1 MPCDFYRIV
10 KIWQGFDGF
19 RQILGGVRK
28 IGADKIEQSTINTF
42 FPGQGLSV
50 RYIPRKE
57 LYDSI
62 IKQLESP
69 DLHDLMRAEL
79 EGHKRLLMEVKDD
92 LILERSTEEFDYEF
106 IFKGAEPSDYA
117 CKGFAKAKS
126 KVNPYHAALLS
137 WEDASEP
144 IFFLAELE
152 IKQLRFHIDYGSAG
166 FALIEELAEGFR
178 WTHSAKS
185 NYAALSREEFGSVM
199 MSRADGKFALEQ
211 GNLAA
216 AQALN
221 RAKAVGRNG
230 KTLLENNVDL
240 MKMYKADLERLVY

>member
-19 RQILGGVRK
+19 RQILSGVRR
-28 IGADKIEQSTINTF
+28 IGAGKIEQSTINTF

-50 RYIPRKE
+50 RYIPRRE

-62 IKQLESP
+62 VKQLESP
-69 DLHDLMRAEL
+69 DLHDLMRKEL
-79 EGHKRLLMEVKDD
+79 EGHKSLLMEVKDD
-92 LILERSTEEFDYEF
+92 LILERVTEDFDYEF
-106 IFKGAEPSDYA
+106 IFKGAEA
-117 CKGFAKAKS
+117 AEHTIKGFAKAKS
-126 KVNPYHAALLS
+126 KINPYHAALLS
-137 WEDASEP
+137 WEDAEDP

-166 FALIEELAEGFR
+166 LAIIEELPDAFR
-178 WTHSAKS
+178 WTHAAKS
-185 NYAALSREEFGSVM
+185 TYAALSAEEFGSVM
-199 MSRADGKFALEQ
+199 MSKADGKFSLEQ

-216 AQALN
+216 AQALS